1 MTITRG
7 TTPTLTVRL
16 RHTKTRE
23 LIDLERLRLGEA
35 WVSFGKP
42 GSTVLTFSAS
52 DRRAAAGWRYLRR
65 GIPDLME
72 EYA

>member
-42 GSTVLTFSAS
+42 GSTVLTFSAGQTVVLLPVGGTYVV
-52 DRRAAAGWRYLRR
+52 AFP
-65 GIPDLME
+65 I
-72 EYA
+72 